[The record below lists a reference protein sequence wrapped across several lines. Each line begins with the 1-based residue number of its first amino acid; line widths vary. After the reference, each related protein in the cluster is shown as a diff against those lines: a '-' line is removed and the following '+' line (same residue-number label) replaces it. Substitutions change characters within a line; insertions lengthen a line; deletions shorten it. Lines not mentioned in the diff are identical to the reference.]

1 MLARPFKDSLEI
13 VWGAVKRALRNH
25 PKMEKYLASLE
36 EFLQNVRQK
45 SEKEFIDLLKDM
57 AKKKTWRDL
66 LENGTSFLSSTL
78 ERSDHLLSTD
88 VFWKRV
94 PESLDQPQW
103 NLSPAS
109 QHGAQ

>member
-1 MLARPFKDSLEI
+1 M
-13 VWGAVKRALRNH
+13 G
-25 PKMEKYLASLE
+25 KYLASLE

-78 ERSDHLLSTD
+78 ERSDHLLFPD

-103 NLSPAS
+103 SLSPAS
-109 QHGAQ
+109 QDGAQ

>member
-13 VWGAVKRALRNH
+13 VWGAVKRTLRNY

-57 AKKKTWRDL
+57 AKKKT
-66 LENGTSFLSSTL
+66 
-78 ERSDHLLSTD
+78 
-88 VFWKRV
+88 
-94 PESLDQPQW
+94 
-103 NLSPAS
+103 
-109 QHGAQ
+109 